1 MKQHKAKAQWNGSL
15 KEGSGEFE
23 TGRGNVKA
31 GYSFASRF
39 GDDTRATSPEEL
51 IGAAHA
57 GCYSMFLSALIDKQ
71 NLKAESITTT
81 ADVTLG
87 ETDGAPTI
95 LKIALNVEAKVPN
108 MQNDDF
114 QKLVQEAKQKCPVSK
129 ALSAVP
135 EITVNAT
142 LKE

>member
-1 MKQHKAKAQWNGSL
+1 MRQHKAKAQWNGSL

-23 TGRGNVKA
+23 TGRGNVKT

-57 GCYSMFLSALIDKQ
+57 GCFSMFLSGVLGKQ
-71 NLKAESITTT
+71 NFTPDYITTN

-87 ETDGAPTI
+87 EKDGAPTI
-95 LKIALNVEAKVPN
+95 MKIELTVEAKVPN
-108 MQNDDF
+108 LQDADF
-114 QKLVQEAKQKCPVSK
+114 QRYVQESKAGCPVSK
-129 ALSAVP
+129 ALAAVP

-142 LKE
+142 LTE

>member
-1 MKQHKAKAQWNGSL
+1 MKQHKAKAQWKGGL
-15 KEGSGEFE
+15 KDGSGEFE
-23 TGRGNVKA
+23 TGRGNVKT

-57 GCYSMFLSALIDKQ
+57 GCFSMFLSALVDKQ
-71 NLKAESITTT
+71 NLTADYIKTD

-95 LKIALNVEAKVPN
+95 QKITLTTEAKIPN
-108 MQNDDF
+108 MQDADF
-114 QKLVQEAKQKCPVSK
+114 QKLVQEAKEKCPVSK
-129 ALSAVP
+129 ALAAIP
-135 EITVNAT
+135 QITVAARLT
-142 LKE
+142 E

>member
-23 TGRGNVKA
+23 TGRGNVKT

-39 GDDTRATSPEEL
+39 GDDTKATSPEEL

-57 GCYSMFLSALIDKQ
+57 GCFSMFLSALIDKQ
-71 NLKAESITTT
+71 SLTADYVRTS

-95 LKIALNVEAKVPN
+95 QKIELTTEARVPN
-108 MQNDDF
+108 LQNDDF

-129 ALSAVP
+129 ALNAVP

>member
-15 KEGSGEFE
+15 KEGNGEFE
-23 TGRGNVKA
+23 TGRGNVKT

-39 GDDTRATSPEEL
+39 GDDTKATSPEEL

-57 GCYSMFLSALIDKQ
+57 GCFSMFLSALVDKQ
-71 NLKAESITTT
+71 NLKADYIKTN

-95 LKIALNVEAKVPN
+95 LKIALTTEAKIPN
-108 MQNDDF
+108 MQDSDF
-114 QKLVQEAKQKCPVSK
+114 QKLVKDAKTGCPVSK
-129 ALSAVP
+129 ALASVP
-135 EITVNAT
+135 EITVSAT
-142 LKE
+142 LTE

>member
-23 TGRGNVKA
+23 TGRGNVKT

-39 GDDTRATSPEEL
+39 GDDTKATSPEEL

-57 GCYSMFLSALIDKQ
+57 GCFSMFLSALIDKKD
-71 NLKAESITTT
+71 LKADYVRTE
-81 ADVTLG
+81 ANVTLG

-95 LKIALNVEAKVPN
+95 QKIELTTEAKVPDL
-108 MQNDDF
+108 QNDVF
-114 QKLVQEAKQKCPVSK
+114 QQLVKEAKENCPVSK
-129 ALSAVP
+129 ALGAVP

-142 LKE
+142 LNE

>member
-23 TGRGNVKA
+23 TGRGNVKT

-39 GDDTRATSPEEL
+39 GDDTKATSPEEL

-57 GCYSMFLSALIDKQ
+57 GCFSMFLSALLGNQ
-71 NLKAESITTT
+71 NITPDYISTT
-81 ADVTLG
+81 AAVTLG

-95 LKIALNVEAKVPN
+95 QKIALTTEARVPDL
-108 MQNDDF
+108 QNDAF

-129 ALSAVP
+129 ALGAVP
-135 EITVNAT
+135 EITVDAT

>member
-1 MKQHKAKAQWNGSL
+1 MKQHKAKAQWKGNL

-23 TGRGNVKA
+23 TGRGNVKT

-39 GDDTRATSPEEL
+39 GDDTKATSPEEL

-57 GCYSMFLSALIDKQ
+57 GCFSMFLSALLSNQ
-71 NLKAESITTT
+71 NITADYISTT

-95 LKIALNVEAKVPN
+95 QKIVLTTEGKVPDI
-108 MQNDDF
+108 DDAKF
-114 QKLVQEAKQKCPVSK
+114 QELVQEAKQKCPVSK

-135 EITVNAT
+135 DISVNAT
-142 LKE
+142 LKK

>member
-1 MKQHKAKAQWNGSL
+1 MKQHKAKAQWKGSL

-23 TGRGNVKA
+23 TGRGNLKT

-39 GDDTRATSPEEL
+39 GDDTKATSPEEL

-57 GCYSMFLSALIDKQ
+57 GCFSMFLSALLGKQ
-71 NLKAESITTT
+71 DITPDYIATN

-95 LKIALNVEAKVPN
+95 QKIELTVEAKAPGL
-108 MQNDDF
+108 QDADF
-114 QKLVQEAKQKCPVSK
+114 QKLVQEAKAGCPVSK
-129 ALSAVP
+129 ALASVP
-135 EITVNAT
+135 EVTVNAT